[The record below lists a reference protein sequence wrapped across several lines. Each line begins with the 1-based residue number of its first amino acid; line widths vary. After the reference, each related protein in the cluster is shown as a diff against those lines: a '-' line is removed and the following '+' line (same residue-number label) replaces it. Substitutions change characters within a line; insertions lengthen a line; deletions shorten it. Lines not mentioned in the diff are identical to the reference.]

1 MPRRSRKH
9 LSQFT
14 VSYAMH
20 NFVFDL
26 GAAVDQH
33 EVHWHDLDVML
44 DVMQPTNEIAE
55 HVHREAVEL
64 AGLL

>member
-1 MPRRSRKH
+1 
-9 LSQFT
+9 
-14 VSYAMH
+14 MH
-20 NFVFDL
+20 NSVFDL